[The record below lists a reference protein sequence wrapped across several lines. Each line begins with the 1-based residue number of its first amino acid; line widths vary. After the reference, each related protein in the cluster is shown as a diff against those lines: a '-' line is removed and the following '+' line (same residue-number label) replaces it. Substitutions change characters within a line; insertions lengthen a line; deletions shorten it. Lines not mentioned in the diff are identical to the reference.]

1 MSSRLQVALGLAFLS
16 GFAALA
22 PSGCSSSHRRDQN
35 FGTNAGSDYQV
46 PDAASFSSQAG
57 TDASTVDAAA
67 DTGLEA
73 APPDASAQESDSGV
87 DS

>member
-1 MSSRLQVALGLAFLS
+1 MLSRLPVVLGLAFLS

-22 PSGCSSSHRRDQN
+22 PSGCSSSHRRDQY
-35 FGTNAGSDYQV
+35 FGTNAGTDYQI

-57 TDASTVDAAA
+57 ADASTADAAA

-73 APPDASAQESDSGV
+73 APPDALAPESGPGIDS
-87 DS
+87 